1 MATDVFN
8 NPSNDYV
15 YPALS
20 PCAGSGSDSNLEFI
34 DDGIGIVSGSNI
46 LAYVDFGSIKI
57 PVSAYSVETKIIG
70 EREVIYIPGL
80 SKGLAL
86 RQQGFTIPNIYSHDE
101 DLNSL
106 FFQIDFSINYYQGFS
121 YTFSNIDVS
130 SNYAL
135 NVNIEDALNIAL
147 GGLGIKVSST
157 YDPSILTFIG
167 TLAGYDFN
175 ISNVVLTTIPSSDPS
190 VFDDAVEYQLVEDVL
205 AKIPAATYPNGG
217 MQGIIMKGVYPTTTP
232 STPYDKWL
240 YINHVPSSIQYYS
253 QIEID
258 NYITNIRKEQTIT
271 YDPSITWGPFINN
284 IDVNVKDISC
294 FDTGYIYA
302 PSYGLPITYNEP
314 VDNSTLVNEFY
325 GFSRITNSIIE
336 YSGIFDFRLIN
347 PDTSVWYIADS
358 SIYGSD
364 LYDNNVGAITP
375 ESYAINCFI
384 SDSSLT
390 QVDVSGGFI
399 QKSYVRLSLI
409 ENADVVCLLSLEDSS
424 IFSSTVQNFD
434 TTDNDF
440 YNSGIANM
448 ILTSSG
454 IYDSS
459 VLDSSIVSSTVSG
472 SLVENCDVSLGYVVE
487 TYAKDTYFYN
497 SIIIDSSILGGVIDS
512 SSFVMNSVIENS
524 YSNAYKLWVDSSN
537 FIWVIDDPT
546 LSIEDPSAR
555 VEIQLSL
562 INDSSMNNVIIKDS
576 SIYNSFIVDASL
588 IRCTLYNVS
597 WDVSTTYLEDCT
609 TIQINMIQDCSVV
622 WDEDSSTFYTREI
635 KLVDV
640 GRNGCSTSNIMSAGD
655 YLQWITDNN
664 YWNKF
669 GDMYIWTTAP
679 DGCST
684 CNNLL
689 NGFYVYN
696 PQPFDIK
703 IEYMLFV

>member
-294 FDTGYIYA
+294 FDTGYIYD
-302 PSYGLPITYNEP
+302 PSYGLPITYNAL
-314 VDNSTLVNEFY
+314 VDNSTLTYALY
-325 GFSRITNSIIE
+325 GESVITNSIIE
-336 YSGIFDFRLIN
+336 YSGIFDFRLADASQYRIE
-347 PDTSVWYIADS
+347 DS
-358 SIYGSD
+358 SVYGSD

-399 QKSYVRLSLI
+399 QKSYVRLSLL
-409 ENADVVCLLSLEDSS
+409 ENADVVCLWSLEDSS

-434 TTDNDF
+434 TTGNDF
-440 YNSGIANM
+440 YSSGIANM
-448 ILTSSG
+448 ILNSSG

-459 VLDSSIVSSTVSG
+459 VLDSSIVSSTVQTSFIENSDISVG
-472 SLVENCDVSLGYVVE
+472 TISDSYLKNTLLFNTLVTDS
-487 TYAKDTYFYN
+487 
-497 SIIIDSSILGGVIDS
+497 SIIDSPIQRDTSVYD
-512 SSFVMNSVIENS
+512 SVIQNS
-524 YSNAYKLWVDSSN
+524 WLNAYIIIPGLWTDDVSPGTIEIYSS
-537 FIWVIDDPT
+537 VILDT
-546 LSIEDPSAR
+546 
-555 VEIQLSL
+555 
-562 INDSSMNNVIIKDS
+562 
-576 SIYNSFIVDASL
+576 SIYNATVYDSIIYTSDIYDSSL
-588 IRCTLYNVS
+588 IRCEIYNS
-597 WDVSTTYLEDCT
+597 
-609 TIQINMIQDCSVV
+609 QIPESVTV
-622 WDEDSSTFYTREI
+622 TDSSTFQVNSTCDSSISWTEDTSTFYKKYDKAI
-635 KLVDV
+635 NV
-640 GRNGCSTSNIMSAGD
+640 GMNGCGNDTTLSGAD
-655 YLQWITDNN
+655 YLDYINSHNLWFKVGPFSSRITQQD
-664 YWNKF
+664 
-669 GDMYIWTTAP
+669 AP
-679 DGCST
+679 G
-684 CNNLL
+684 NPIKNLIG
-689 NGFYVYN
+689 GFYLFN
-696 PQPFDIK
+696 PQNFPVQV
-703 IEYMLFV
+703 EYMTIN